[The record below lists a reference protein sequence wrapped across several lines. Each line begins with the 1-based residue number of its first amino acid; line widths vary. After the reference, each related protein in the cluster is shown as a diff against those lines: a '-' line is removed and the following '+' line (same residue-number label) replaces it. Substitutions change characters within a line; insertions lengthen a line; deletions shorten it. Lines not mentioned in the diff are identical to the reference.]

1 VTDGS
6 GGNEVKN
13 KIFFLILFLALAIQP
28 NLHGFKP
35 ESTQTQKSQKAFQYE
50 VTVVLKLVQV
60 FVTDKEGNPVTDLTK
75 DDFILYDNGKLQK
88 ITDFEKHFLSRP
100 KKPVQP
106 EKKVEEVIEET
117 QLPPAREVPTR
128 MNRKFIL
135 LLDIDRN
142 SVRGVTKSKNAALHF
157 MDSQVQPDD
166 EVAVFSYSHMTGLV
180 VHEYLTT
187 DHEKVRAA
195 VKRLKGVPGIEGGF
209 SMDEGSPRFESQPES
224 SITQQFARSGSPT
237 DIVEK
242 TTIFINN
249 IKDLAK
255 MLRYIPGY
263 KNIILFSGGI
273 PDFLLFSED
282 QTIRENYE
290 DMGKELA
297 TASSPVYSVSTLGP
311 GHVHSLDML
320 SDISGGKY
328 LYLVDHY
335 EKVATQIQNV
345 TSNYYVLG
353 YYIDETWDGKFHQI
367 KVEVKRKGSEVQ
379 AQSGYFNPKPFT
391 ELSEFERDVHL
402 IELALSKNPYLQDPY
417 LLNNIALPCS
427 EKKDSNCV
435 LLSEIPLKEIE
446 EVITGKTEHAHFI
459 LDNENNVVFSSRGD
473 IDFSPFS
480 QEKVYS
486 YAILS
491 LPPGEYDCRTI
502 IRNLQTGK
510 VAVASSSVDI
520 PERFKTGIKLYP
532 PLFLIPEKQS
542 TYLRLIKGG
551 KKESLSINDI
561 YPFLSNQ
568 HSPLV
573 DEIDP
578 DVSKLLA
585 VVRCAVADIQKPE
598 VNVTAHLVEKESG
611 KTTELP
617 LSIIDSEGKEK
628 MDILL
633 LEIQLPE
640 LKSGEYTIE
649 IIAEEANSKQKS
661 KTITRFN
668 VKQTWFKKSALT
680 LGFSVCLSI
689 GESFHKLDDQVFF
702 FRR

>member
-1 VTDGS
+1 M
-6 GGNEVKN
+6 KN

-28 NLHGFKP
+28 NLHELKP

-60 FVTDKEGNPVTDLTK
+60 FVTDKEGNPIIDLTK

-88 ITDFEKHFLSRP
+88 ITDFEKHFLSWP
-100 KKPVQP
+100 KKPVPP

-117 QLPPAREVPTR
+117 QLPPSQEIQTR

-157 MDSQVQPDD
+157 IDSQVQPDD
-166 EVAVFSYSHMTGLV
+166 EVGVFSYSHMTGLV
-180 VHEYLTT
+180 VHEYLTI
-187 DHEKVRAA
+187 DHEKVRGAI
-195 VKRLKGVPGIEGGF
+195 KRLKGMPGTEGGF
-209 SMDEGSPRFESQPES
+209 SMVEGTPRFESQPES

-237 DIVEK
+237 DIMER

-263 KNIILFSGGI
+263 KNIIFFSGGI
-273 PDFLLFSED
+273 PDSLLFSPE

-297 TASSPVYSVSTLGP
+297 TASSPVYTVNTLGP
-311 GHVHSLDML
+311 GHVQSLGML

-328 LYLVDHY
+328 LHVVDY
-335 EKVATQIQNV
+335 YDKVATQIQNV

-353 YYIDETWDGKFHQI
+353 YYIDEAWDGKFHEI
-367 KVEVKRKGSEVQ
+367 KVDVKRKGSEVQ

-402 IELALSKNPYLQDPY
+402 IELALSENPYLQDPY
-417 LLNNIALPCS
+417 PLNNIALPCS
-427 EKKDSNCV
+427 EKKDTNCV
-435 LLSEIPLKEIE
+435 LLSEIPLAEIE
-446 EVITGKTEHAHFI
+446 EIITGKTEHAHFI

-480 QEKVYS
+480 QERVYS

-491 LPPGEYDCRTI
+491 LPPGEYECRTI

-510 VAVASSSVDI
+510 VAVASSSVEI
-520 PERFKTGIKLYP
+520 PERFRTGIKLYP
-532 PLFLIPEKQS
+532 PLFLIPERES
-542 TYLRLIKGG
+542 TYLRLIKDR
-551 KKESLSINDI
+551 KKEPLSINDI
-561 YPFLSNQ
+561 YPLLSNQ

-573 DEIDP
+573 NEIDK

-598 VNVTAHLVEKESG
+598 VNVKAYLVEKESG

-617 LSIIDSEGKEK
+617 LSILTSEREEK
-628 MDILL
+628 TDILL

-640 LKSGEYTIE
+640 WKPGEYAIDM
-649 IIAEEANSKQKS
+649 IAEEASSKQRS
-661 KTITRFN
+661 QTKTIFR
-668 VKQTWFKKSALT
+668 VK
-680 LGFSVCLSI
+680 
-689 GESFHKLDDQVFF
+689 
-702 FRR
+702 

>member
-1 VTDGS
+1 M
-6 GGNEVKN
+6 KN

-28 NLHGFKP
+28 NLHELKP

-60 FVTDKEGNPVTDLTK
+60 FVTDKEGKPVTDLTK

-88 ITDFEKHFLSRP
+88 ITDFEKHLLIKP
-100 KKPVQP
+100 KKPSVP

-157 MDSQVQPDD
+157 IDSRVQPDD
-166 EVAVFSYSHMTGLV
+166 EVGVFSYSHLTGLV

-187 DHEKVRAA
+187 DHEKVRGAI
-195 VKRLKGVPGIEGGF
+195 KRLKGVPGIEGGF
-209 SMDEGSPRFESQPES
+209 SMDEGTPRFESQPES
-224 SITQQFARSGSPT
+224 SLTQQFVRSGPPT
-237 DIVEK
+237 DIMEK

-249 IKDLAK
+249 LKDLAK

-263 KNIILFSGGI
+263 KNIIFFSGGI
-273 PDFLLFSED
+273 PGSLLFSQD

-297 TASSPVYSVSTLGP
+297 SASSPVYSVSTLEP

-328 LYLVDHY
+328 LYLVDYY
-335 EKVATQIQNV
+335 EQVATQIQNV

-353 YYIDETWDGKFHQI
+353 YYIDETWDGKFHEI
-367 KVEVKRKGSEVQ
+367 KVELKRKGYEVQ
-379 AQSGYFNPKPFT
+379 AQSGYFNPKLFT
-391 ELSEFERDVHL
+391 ELSEFEKEVHL
-402 IELALSKNPYLQDPY
+402 VELALSENPYLQDPY
-417 LLNNIALPCS
+417 RLNNIALPCS
-427 EKKDSNCV
+427 EEKNANCV
-435 LLSEIPLKEIE
+435 LISEIPLVEIE
-446 EVITGKTEHAHFI
+446 EIITGQTEHTNFI
-459 LDNENNVVFSSRGD
+459 LDDENNVIFSSKGE

-480 QEKVYS
+480 QERVYS
-486 YAILS
+486 YSILS

-510 VAVASSSVDI
+510 VAVASSSVEI
-520 PERFKTGIKLYP
+520 PAPSKTGIKLDP
-532 PLFLIPEKQS
+532 PLLLLPGKES
-542 TYLRLIKGG
+542 TYLRLIKGP
-551 KKESLSINDI
+551 KKDPLSINDI

-573 DEIDP
+573 DAIERN
-578 DVSKLLA
+578 VSKLLA
-585 VVRCAVADIQKPE
+585 VVRCSVPDIQKPE
-598 VNVTAHLVEKESG
+598 VNIAVHLVEMESG
-611 KTTELP
+611 RTTELP
-617 LSIIDSEGKEK
+617 LSILASEKKERT
-628 MDILL
+628 DILL
-633 LEIQLPE
+633 LEIHLPE
-640 LKSGEYTIE
+640 LESGECAIE
-649 IIAEEANSKQKS
+649 VIAEEKNSKQRS
-661 KTITRFN
+661 QTKT
-668 VKQTWFKKSALT
+668 
-680 LGFSVCLSI
+680 
-689 GESFHKLDDQVFF
+689 SFRV
-702 FRR
+702 R

>member
-1 VTDGS
+1 
-6 GGNEVKN
+6 VKN

-28 NLHGFKP
+28 DLHELKP

-75 DDFILYDNGKLQK
+75 DDFILYDNDKFQK

-100 KKPVQP
+100 KKPVAP
-106 EKKVEEVIEET
+106 EKKVEEVLEET
-117 QLPPAREVPTR
+117 QLPPSREVPTR

-157 MDSQVQPDD
+157 IDSQVQPDD
-166 EVAVFSYSHMTGLV
+166 EVGVFSYSFMTGLN

-187 DHEKVRAA
+187 DHDKVRNA
-195 VKRLKGVPGIEGGF
+195 VKRIKGVPGTEGGF
-209 SMDEGSPRFESQPES
+209 SMDEGSSRFDSQPES
-224 SITQQFARSGSPT
+224 SLTQQFIRSGSPT

-242 TTIFINN
+242 TNNFINN

-255 MLRYIPGY
+255 LLRYIPGY
-263 KNIILFSGGI
+263 KNIIFFSGGI
-273 PDFLLFSED
+273 PDSLLFSPD
-282 QTIRENYE
+282 QTIRENYV

-335 EKVATQIQNV
+335 EQVATQIQNV

-353 YYIDETWDGKFHQI
+353 YYIDETWDGKFHEI
-367 KVEVKRKGSEVQ
+367 KVEVKRKGSEVH

-417 LLNNIALPCS
+417 ILNNIALPCS
-427 EKKDSNCV
+427 EKKDANCV
-435 LLSEIPLKEIE
+435 LLSEIPLEEIE
-446 EVITGKTEHAHFI
+446 EIITGNTEHANFI

-480 QEKVYS
+480 QKIIYS

-491 LPPGEYDCRTI
+491 LPPGEYECRTI

-510 VAVASSSVDI
+510 VAVASSSVEI
-520 PERFKTGIKLYP
+520 SERLKAGIKLYP
-532 PLFLIPEKQS
+532 PLLLIPEKES
-542 TYLRLIKGG
+542 TYLRLIKGR
-551 KKESLSINDI
+551 KQDSLSINDI
-561 YPFLSNQ
+561 YPFLSNK

-573 DEIDP
+573 DDIDK

-598 VNVTAHLVEKESG
+598 VNITAHLVEKESG
-611 KTTELP
+611 KMTELS
-617 LSIIDSEGKEK
+617 LSILNSKREE
-628 MDILL
+628 MTDILL
-633 LEIQLPE
+633 LEILLPE
-640 LKSGEYTIE
+640 LKPGEYAIE
-649 IIAEEANSKQKS
+649 SIAEEASSKQKS
-661 KTITRFN
+661 KTSTRFK
-668 VKQTWFKKSALT
+668 VK
-680 LGFSVCLSI
+680 
-689 GESFHKLDDQVFF
+689 
-702 FRR
+702 